1 MTLTK
6 IQKHLFDIR
15 SDPDYRALQQKII
28 TTVDPETII
37 GIRTP
42 DVKKYAKE
50 LRKNGEYKAFISKLP
65 HKYYEE
71 NLLHAMIL
79 NDEKDFDTI
88 IRETDNFLP
97 FVDNWAVCDQFIPKV
112 HKKHTEELLPYISRW
127 LGSDAEYT
135 IRYGIKMLM
144 SFYLDDD
151 FKPEYLEMAAGAD
164 RTDLKYVSLMTA
176 WYFAT
181 ALAKQYDE
189 AVKVIEA
196 KRLDEKTHNKAIQK
210 AVESFR
216 ISDEQKTYLRT
227 LRV

>member
-88 IRETDNFLP
+88 IRETENFLP
-97 FVDNWAVCDQFIPKV
+97 FVDI
-112 HKKHTEELLPYISRW
+112 L
-127 LGSDAEYT
+127 
-135 IRYGIKMLM
+135 
-144 SFYLDDD
+144 
-151 FKPEYLEMAAGAD
+151 
-164 RTDLKYVSLMTA
+164 
-176 WYFAT
+176 
-181 ALAKQYDE
+181 
-189 AVKVIEA
+189 
-196 KRLDEKTHNKAIQK
+196 
-210 AVESFR
+210 
-216 ISDEQKTYLRT
+216 
-227 LRV
+227 